1 MDKSSKEW
9 DSHEL
14 RNFGL
19 IMGAMLILFFGLL
32 LPWIWGFAFPLWPW
46 GLGGVFC
53 GWGLVAPKTLAPV
66 HSAWMRLAHVLGWI
80 NTCLMMSLVFYLL
93 ILPTGLVMR
102 LLGRD
107 PMKRGFDAN
116 VQSYRVESKPAPLEN
131 LERPF

>member
-1 MDKSSKEW
+1 MDKPTREL

-19 IMGAMLILFFGLL
+19 IMGTMLILFFGLL
-32 LPWIWGFAFPLWPW
+32 LPWIWGFAFSLWPW
-46 GLGGVFC
+46 VLGGIFC
-53 GWGLVAPKTLAPV
+53 GWGLVVPKTLAPV
-66 HSAWMRLAHVLGWI
+66 HSAWMTLAHILGWI

-102 LLGRD
+102 LFGWD
-107 PMKRGFDAN
+107 AMKRGFDAGA
-116 VQSYRVESKPAPLEN
+116 QSYRVESKPALPEN